1 MPRLVRHDR
10 DRPYVINEA
19 EAKFPIYLCAC
30 GLSKEKPFC
39 DGSHKQCRDE
49 EPNEVYVYHEGGRA
63 RLTSHYPPAPD

>member
-10 DRPYVINEA
+10 NRPYVIKEG

-49 EPNEVYVYHEGGRA
+49 EPNEAYVYQDDGRVKI
-63 RLTSHYPPAPD
+63 TTHYPPAED